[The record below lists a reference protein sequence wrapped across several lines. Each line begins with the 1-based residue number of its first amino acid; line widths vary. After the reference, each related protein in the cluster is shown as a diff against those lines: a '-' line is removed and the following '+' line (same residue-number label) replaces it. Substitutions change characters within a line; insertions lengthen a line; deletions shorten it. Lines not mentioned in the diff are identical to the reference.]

1 MRVCV
6 GCDEF
11 AGWARSMFMNQVL
24 RPERRQGMRKLPVT
38 GNTTMDDRAHAP
50 QQAWMMRRMPSFSI
64 LAVAEF
70 LAVAR

>member
-1 MRVCV
+1 VV
-6 GCDEF
+6 AACDEF

-24 RPERRQGMRKLPVT
+24 RRERRQGMRRLPVT
-38 GNTTMDDRAHAP
+38 GNITLDDWAHAP
-50 QQAWMMRRMPSFSI
+50 QQALMMRRVPSSSI

>member
-1 MRVCV
+1 MY
-6 GCDEF
+6 
-11 AGWARSMFMNQVL
+11 MNQVL
-24 RPERRQGMRKLPVT
+24 RRERRQGMRKLPVT
-38 GNTTMDDRAHAP
+38 GTITLDDRAHAP